1 MLFSNNKKKKQK
13 QVAPKTVQQAIPYV
27 AVYPD
32 NGIIEVKQGLF
43 SRSYLLQDINY
54 SVAKEADQI
63 EIFTKYGRLLNSID
77 SSYNIQVTIN
87 NKNIDKSDFQ
97 SNVLLKLTGDHF
109 DIYREEYNKMLLDKM
124 NEGKN
129 NVIKEIYFT
138 VSLEADSYDTAAR
151 IFARLDTEI
160 PNNFKAIG
168 NSLAFPISTY
178 DRLKILHNIYNINH
192 EEDFD
197 LKTKANI
204 DGTEVTNFSW
214 DLLKQQGITTKDV
227 IAPASLEFKFDHFII
242 SGDTYGRA
250 LFISDLPNY
259 LTDNFLFE
267 LNSTNCNM
275 LTSIN
280 IKPITKDRAIRQV
293 SNYIINTKS
302 AIQDRQRKAGRSG
315 YDPSLNVPAYMLEQQ
330 ADAEELLQNLRVK
343 DQSMFMTT
351 FVITHFAKDLE
362 TLNKDTQILLSIGR
376 KYSCVLKKLLYQQ
389 KLGFN
394 SSLPLGYNQLE
405 IDRVMDTDSLAVFIP
420 FSSQEMMNTTGFYY
434 GLNAVSRNMILPDRR
449 QFKNCNGMVLGS
461 SGAGKSFACKS
472 EMLNVLLNTGD
483 DVIVIDPERE
493 YGAMAEMLGGE
504 VIRIAPGSH
513 VHINPCDMD
522 ADYADEDNPVT
533 LKSDFILSLCE
544 VIIGGSRGLD
554 PVQKAIID
562 RCCILMYQDYIV
574 DYDPEKTPTLLD
586 FHRILEAQPEREARE
601 IAIALEM
608 YTKGNLDIFAHKTNV
623 NINNRFVVY
632 DIKDVGKNIK
642 TMSMLVVLDNVWNRL
657 IANQKIG
664 RRTWFYLDEIYL
676 LLGSEQSASFLKE
689 LFKRARK
696 WGGVPT
702 GITQNVEDLLSN
714 EAGRAMIT
722 NCEFIEILAQSAI
735 DAEHLAELLN
745 ISATQL
751 SYIQHSNKGEGLLY
765 LNGTMIPFVNKFPTN
780 TKLYTAMTTSLED
793 LKKDA

>member
-138 VSLEADSYDTAAR
+138 VSLEADSYDTAAG

-351 FVITHFAKDLE
+351 FVITHFA
-362 TLNKDTQILLSIGR
+362 
-376 KYSCVLKKLLYQQ
+376 
-389 KLGFN
+389 
-394 SSLPLGYNQLE
+394 
-405 IDRVMDTDSLAVFIP
+405 
-420 FSSQEMMNTTGFYY
+420 
-434 GLNAVSRNMILPDRR
+434 
-449 QFKNCNGMVLGS
+449 
-461 SGAGKSFACKS
+461 
-472 EMLNVLLNTGD
+472 
-483 DVIVIDPERE
+483 
-493 YGAMAEMLGGE
+493 
-504 VIRIAPGSH
+504 
-513 VHINPCDMD
+513 
-522 ADYADEDNPVT
+522 
-533 LKSDFILSLCE
+533 
-544 VIIGGSRGLD
+544 
-554 PVQKAIID
+554 
-562 RCCILMYQDYIV
+562 
-574 DYDPEKTPTLLD
+574 
-586 FHRILEAQPEREARE
+586 
-601 IAIALEM
+601 
-608 YTKGNLDIFAHKTNV
+608 
-623 NINNRFVVY
+623 
-632 DIKDVGKNIK
+632 
-642 TMSMLVVLDNVWNRL
+642 
-657 IANQKIG
+657 
-664 RRTWFYLDEIYL
+664 
-676 LLGSEQSASFLKE
+676 
-689 LFKRARK
+689 
-696 WGGVPT
+696 
-702 GITQNVEDLLSN
+702 
-714 EAGRAMIT
+714 
-722 NCEFIEILAQSAI
+722 
-735 DAEHLAELLN
+735 
-745 ISATQL
+745 
-751 SYIQHSNKGEGLLY
+751 
-765 LNGTMIPFVNKFPTN
+765 
-780 TKLYTAMTTSLED
+780 
-793 LKKDA
+793 